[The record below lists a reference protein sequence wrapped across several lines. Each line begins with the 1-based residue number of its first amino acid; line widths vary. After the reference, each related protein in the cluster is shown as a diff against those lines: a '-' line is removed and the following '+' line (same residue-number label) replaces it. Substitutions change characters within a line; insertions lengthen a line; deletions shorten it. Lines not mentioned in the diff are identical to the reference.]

1 MHERGYSRL
10 QNFATLFRLVSNTS
24 RGRRGERE
32 KLEQVQVF
40 GKLRFLTED
49 FFRFLKRKGLR
60 VNPRGVG

>member
-40 GKLRFLTED
+40 GKLRFLTKD
-49 FFRFLKRKGLR
+49 FLRFL
-60 VNPRGVG
+60 